1 MIHDGSVRI
10 SSRSACRLPAT
21 VLVQGPKCMH
31 EHAVP
36 GSYPIADLMLTD
48 SPTMPNVKA
57 MNLENRHI
65 VVTGGIGGL
74 GRAVVGRLL
83 DAGAAL
89 HLPVEPGIEIDTF
102 PHAGH
107 TNLSAKA
114 GVDLTDAVAVE
125 DFYAALPELW
135 ASVHL
140 AGGFAMA
147 PLAETDPDAF
157 QHMMDINLRTCFL
170 CCRAAAA
177 RMAAGAAGGRIV
189 NVAARPG
196 LEPRSGAGMAAYTA
210 SKAGVAALTVA
221 LGEELAEQGIWVN
234 AVAPS
239 IIDTPANRDAMP
251 DADHETWPTPE
262 EIAETIAFL
271 VSPDNRVT
279 RGSVIPVY
287 GRF

>member
-1 MIHDGSVRI
+1 
-10 SSRSACRLPAT
+10 
-21 VLVQGPKCMH
+21 
-31 EHAVP
+31 
-36 GSYPIADLMLTD
+36 
-48 SPTMPNVKA
+48 
-57 MNLENRHI
+57 MNLDNRHI
-65 VVTGGIGGL
+65 VVTGGTGAL
-74 GRAVVGRLL
+74 GRAVVGHLL
-83 DAGAAL
+83 DAGAIL
-89 HLPVEPGIEIDTF
+89 HLPVEPGAEIDTF

-147 PLAETDPDAF
+147 PLAETDPDTF

-177 RMAAGAAGGRIV
+177 RIAAGAAGGRIV

-262 EIAETIAFL
+262 EITETIAFL

-279 RGSVIPVY
+279 RSSVIPVY